1 MRTNLYI
8 LLLLCCNFLQAQET
22 SSDDVINLPD
32 IKVEAS
38 RLQQTAQ
45 ETGKHITIIQG
56 KDIPTMPVTSV
67 DELLSYVSGV
77 ETQSRY
83 GFGVQSDISMRGSTF
98 SQVLIL
104 IDGMRLN
111 DPLTAHFNHHIP
123 IPLSEIEQIEILRGP
138 AAAIYGPDAV
148 GGVINIVS
156 KTFSQ
161 KNREDIFS
169 TTGKIVGGQHNL
181 LSAQAGIFY
190 KKGKFKLG
198 AGILNNQADGE
209 TLTNPNYPAVAED
222 SMFNAYFKVRTAT
235 LSLGYDINTE
245 WSIQWRSAYDLRDF
259 SAKYFYTR
267 STFDESTEL
276 VEKSW
281 NQLRVQNIGTKSKTT
296 LDFTFQN
303 TTDDFI
309 FNPLFTPNSHTTQF
323 GQIQLNHYRIINE
336 KLKLNVGGQFDR
348 RDIESNDRGNHTDF
362 HNGLYLLV
370 GWTPTPSTHITASLR
385 GDNDANYGFETTP
398 MLNISQ
404 IINDRLVLRTS
415 LGRSIRAADYTERY
429 ISSNLENLSPN
440 RNLGNPDLKAET
452 SSNAEVGLDY
462 NIEKANKHR
471 LDAKVT
477 FFGRQSQNLIDYVL
491 TNSNDIPN
499 NSTLVADTTYFFTQN
514 LKEVNTLGTEIELS
528 YQYNFSN
535 DFNLKASLGYT
546 FLQSKNEEEILSK
559 YISNHAKHRITSN
572 LSLQQKYFNIHLNML
587 WKERNPDLAEAIGAS
602 LEPSYF
608 VVNSQVDINV
618 YQQKAF
624 VTLQVNNLFD
634 AEYANILGASMPRRW
649 FMAGIRWQ
657 LGKM

>member
-1 MRTNLYI
+1 MKLHIYI
-8 LLLLCCNFLQAQET
+8 SLLLCCTFLQSQDAT
-22 SSDDVINLPD
+22 NDDIVNLPS

-38 RLQQTAQ
+38 HLQQTVQ

-56 KDIPTMPVTSV
+56 KDIPKMPVNSV

-83 GFGVQSDISMRGSTF
+83 GFGVQTDISMRGSTF
-98 SQVLIL
+98 SQVLVL

-161 KNREDIFS
+161 KNKKDALS
-169 TTGKIVGGQHNL
+169 TTGKVVGGQHNL
-181 LSAQAGIFY
+181 LSAQAGIFF
-190 KKGKFKLG
+190 KKGKFKIG

-209 TLTNPNYPAVAED
+209 TLLNPNYPAVAED
-222 SMFNAYFKVRTAT
+222 SLFNAYFKVRTAT
-235 LSLGYDINTE
+235 LSLGYDISKE
-245 WSIQWRSAYDLRDF
+245 WSIQWRAAYDFRDF

-267 STFDESTEL
+267 STYDESTEL
-276 VEKSW
+276 VKKSW
-281 NQLRVQNIGTKSKTT
+281 NQLRIQNIGNKSKTT
-296 LDFTFQN
+296 LDFIFQN

-309 FNPLFTPNSHTTQF
+309 FNPLFTPNGHTTQF
-323 GQIQLNHYRIINE
+323 GQVQLNYYRIIND
-336 KLKLNVGGQFDR
+336 KFKFNIGGQFDR

-362 HNGLYLLV
+362 HNGLYALV

-385 GDNDANYGFETTP
+385 GDVDANYGFETTP
-398 MLNISQ
+398 MLNASQ
-404 IINDRLVLRTS
+404 IINERLVLRAS

-429 ISSNLENLSPN
+429 ISSNLEALSPN
-440 RNLGNPDLKAET
+440 RNLGNPDLEAET
-452 SSNAEVGLDY
+452 SSNAELGLDY
-462 NIEKANKHR
+462 TLEEAGSHK
-471 LDAKVT
+471 LDASIT
-477 FFGRQSQNLIDYVL
+477 FFGRNANNLIDYVL

-499 NSTLVADTTYFFTQN
+499 NSALVPDTTYFFTQN
-514 LKEVNTLGTEIELS
+514 LKEVTTLGTEIELAYHHS
-528 YQYNFSN
+528 FSDN
-535 DFNLKASLGYT
+535 FNLRASIGYT
-546 FLQSKNEEEILSK
+546 YLQSKNDEEVLSK

-602 LEPSYF
+602 LEPSYL
-608 VVNSQVDINV
+608 VVNSQLDINV

-634 AEYANILGASMPRRW
+634 VEYANILGSSMPRRW
-649 FMAGIRWQ
+649 FMAGVRWQ
-657 LGKM
+657 FDK